1 MQAKKQ
7 DIQLL
12 EALYEGKTPCYGE
25 LHDHAATGGT
35 SDGHNT
41 LEEWKQELAA
51 LSMDFATIV
60 DHRQVRHMYLP
71 EWDSRVFIGGTEPGT
86 RITDGKGEKNGLH
99 YNMIFSEPQPLEE
112 LLEEF
117 PEYEFEGGQEGHF
130 RYPGFTRERFCQL
143 VDTVL
148 EKGGF
153 FVHPHPTDVM
163 ISDDPLDYWFR
174 DKTGLE
180 VFYTFHEDISGE
192 RTAKNYQLWTQLLAL
207 GKRVFA
213 TAGNDEH
220 HLPKDKALTTIYS
233 AEKDSHAYVKNL
245 RTGNFVCG
253 GVGIRMCVGDT
264 PMGGQTDFS
273 GKRLVLSVEKLHR
286 SLLDPTHTYRL
297 VLLDD
302 TAEVFSQVFDPA
314 KTAYFAVDADCAKK
328 FYRAEVF
335 DDTKALRIAIG
346 NPIWNKN

>member
-1 MQAKKQ
+1 MKAENA
-7 DIQLL
+7 DLQLL
-12 EALYEGKTPCYGE
+12 EALYEGKKPYYGE

-71 EWDSRVFIGGTEPGT
+71 EWDDSIFIGGTEPGT
-86 RITDGKGEKNGLH
+86 LIRDLECENNRLH
-99 YNMIFSEPQPLEE
+99 YNMIFSRPQPLEE
-112 LLEEF
+112 LLTEFEEF
-117 PEYEFEGGQEGHF
+117 QFEGGQEGHF
-130 RYPGFTRERFCQL
+130 RYPGFTRERFCRL
-143 VDTVL
+143 VDRVL

-153 FVHPHPTDVM
+153 FVHPHPADVM
-163 ISDDPLDYWFR
+163 VSEDPLDYWFR
-174 DKTGLE
+174 DEVGME

-192 RTAKNYQLWTQLLAL
+192 RTAKNYRLWTQLLEL
-207 GKRVFA
+207 GKRVYA

-220 HLPKDKALTTIYS
+220 RLPKDKALTTIYAPEKKSS
-233 AEKDSHAYVKNL
+233 AFVETL

-264 PMGGQTDFS
+264 VMGGKTDFA
-273 GKRLVLSVEKLHR
+273 GKRLVLSVGQFHK
-286 SLLDPTHTYRL
+286 SLVDPTHSYRM

-302 TAEVFSQVFDPA
+302 TGEVCGREIDPSE
-314 KTAYFAVDADCAKK
+314 TAYLACNADSSKK

-335 DDTKALRIAIG
+335 DTTKSLRIAIG
-346 NPIWNKN
+346 NPIWNL